1 MTLPAQTDTA
11 PAVPALR
18 AALWML
24 GAIGCFLTMAV
35 AGRVLAAELD
45 TFEIMTWRSL
55 TGVVI
60 ICLVI
65 TARSA
70 WGQVSTHRFGLHVL
84 RNVAHFT
91 GQNLWFYAITVIPL
105 AQVFALEFTSP
116 LWVLMLSPLLLG
128 ERMTRRRMLSGLVGF
143 AGILLITRPG
153 AQALSPGL
161 IAAALCA
168 IGFAGTIMS
177 TKRLTRDVSTM
188 NILFW
193 LTVMQAVFGLVCGGI
208 DGDFAHPSAALWPAA
223 VLVGVAGLAAHFC
236 VTTALSI
243 APASIVAPMDFLR
256 LPAAAVLGLLVY
268 GEALDP
274 LVLIGAAVIFG
285 ANYANIR
292 GERRA

>member
-1 MTLPAQTDTA
+1 MTFPVQSDTVA
-11 PAVPALR
+11 ASPALR
-18 AALWML
+18 AAFWML
-24 GAIGCFLTMAV
+24 GAIVSFLTMAV
-35 AGRVLAAELD
+35 AGRIVSKELD
-45 TFEIMTWRSL
+45 TFEIMTLRSL

-60 ICLVI
+60 VI
-65 TARSA
+65 AVLGATGKLA
-70 WGQVSTHRFGLHVL
+70 QVSPRRLGLHAL

-116 LWVLMLSPLLLG
+116 LWVLMLSPLVLG
-128 ERMTRRRMLSGLVGF
+128 ERMTRRRMLAALVGF

-161 IAAALCA
+161 IAASLCA
-168 IGFAGTIMS
+168 ICFAGTIMS

-193 LTVMQAVFGLVCGGI
+193 LTIMQAVLGLVCGGI
-208 DGDFAHPSAALWPAA
+208 DGDFVLPSAALWPAA
-223 VLVGVAGLAAHFC
+223 VMVGVAGLAAHFC

-292 GERRA
+292 GETRA